1 MISLGELVMVSFAL
15 TDKVHKKLKGTANKL
30 GVEIEALGNT
40 ILMLSLCDEN
50 ALKQAVNLIKAWQIG
65 GQVSMEN
72 RQL

>member
-1 MISLGELVMVSFAL
+1 MVKIVSFAL
-15 TDKVHKKLKGTANKL
+15 TSRVHKKLKSTGKNH

-50 ALKQAVNLIKAWQIG
+50 KIKQAVNLIKAWQIG
-65 GQVSMEN
+65 GQASMEN

>member
-1 MISLGELVMVSFAL
+1 MVSFAL
-15 TDKVHKKLKGTANKL
+15 TKSVHKKLKSTAKTL

-50 ALKQAVNLIKAWQIG
+50 NLKQAVNLIKAWEIG
-65 GQVSMEN
+65 GQVSLEN